1 MPAPIKLE
9 VNGKKYA
16 VQYPPDVSLLTA
28 LRDELGLTGSK
39 YGCGEGQCGACTV
52 LIGNAP
58 RRSCQVPVSAAVGKS
73 ITTIEGLEKEGRL
86 HPVQQAFLDTGAFQ
100 CAFCTPGMIMSSVA
114 LLDAKPNPTSSE
126 IIQFLQGN
134 ICRCGT
140 HPRIIDAVR
149 QAAKTMQGS
158 RS

>member
-1 MPAPIKLE
+1 MPAPIELE
-9 VNGKKYA
+9 VNGKKCT
-16 VQYPPDVSLLTA
+16 VQYPPDVSLLTV

-58 RRSCQVPVSAAVGKS
+58 RRSCQVRVSAAVGKS

-86 HPVQQAFLDTGAFQ
+86 HPVQQAFLDAGAFQ

-158 RS
+158 RP